1 MDGFASN
8 GVSGVP
14 WNTVRWNGGE
24 WRGNCQ
30 MCVKRRWNEDIPHSF
45 TNGGNIAYTIG
56 NRLPC
61 RMAHLVF
68 MSLCR
73 LGALVETDRYS
84 IAIGNPRFDPKADYE
99 KNGMRHEMNLFSPVK
114 GFSVPVPRL
123 ARLVVWR
130 RWAVRGHRSGFLTI
144 FFHFSRFCSAKIPAE
159 CHLYNSGV
167 PLPPKKQPALGKE

>member
-8 GVSGVP
+8 GVSGG
-14 WNTVRWNGGE
+14 RGIRCDGNGGE

-30 MCVKRRWNEDIPHSF
+30 MYVKRRWNEDIPHSF

-68 MSLCR
+68 VRLCR

-84 IAIGNPRFDPKADYE
+84 IAIGNPCFDPKTDQE
-99 KNGMRHEMNLFSPVK
+99 KNGMRQNNE
-114 GFSVPVPRL
+114 
-123 ARLVVWR
+123 
-130 RWAVRGHRSGFLTI
+130 T
-144 FFHFSRFCSAKIPAE
+144 
-159 CHLYNSGV
+159 
-167 PLPPKKQPALGKE
+167 